1 MAKAPNELL
10 ITTATVT
17 PTLILG
23 IPVIIGAI
31 VLENTYVPGI
41 VLGLKSID
49 AGSSGPK
56 TLTFHLQTN
65 LDDTVRA
72 STIYILTRTKSSSLP
87 LYHPSAHESA
97 RTYRGVRRAKYADPG
112 DIYSDEEVGRY
123 DNHVRGTG
131 VSLARTQSGWTM
143 QASSGHVTVKTMV

>member
-97 RTYRGVRRAKYADPG
+97 RTYRGVRRVSFRGSEFACLSWVCGWLWCPADEG
-112 DIYSDEEVGRY
+112 KGEVCRS
-123 DNHVRGTG
+123 RGY
-131 VSLARTQSGWTM
+131 LF
-143 QASSGHVTVKTMV
+143 